1 MLKVLSNKTLI
12 WTHNKVLLLFGES
25 SPNKNFGHATHDTHE
40 TQNKENMYVL
50 LKSSEHSSFVIRE
63 KKFRANT
70 RKVII

>member
-1 MLKVLSNKTLI
+1 MLKILSNKTLI

-25 SPNKNFGHATHDTHE
+25 SPNKNFRRATQTTGE
-40 TQNKENMYVL
+40 TQNRKNMYVL
-50 LKSSEHSSFVIRE
+50 LKPSEHSSFVVRE